1 MFAEALHTEKKVG
14 VSPPPFPHLPRAR
27 EVTIALTLLL
37 SQPSLTLA
45 QKAVMRA
52 ALDQAFLDLL
62 SLQVLKIS

>member
-1 MFAEALHTEKKVG
+1 MFAEVLHTEKKVG

-27 EVTIALTLLL
+27 EFTRALTLLL
-37 SQPSLTLA
+37 SQPRLTLA

-52 ALDQAFLDLL
+52 ALDQASPDLL